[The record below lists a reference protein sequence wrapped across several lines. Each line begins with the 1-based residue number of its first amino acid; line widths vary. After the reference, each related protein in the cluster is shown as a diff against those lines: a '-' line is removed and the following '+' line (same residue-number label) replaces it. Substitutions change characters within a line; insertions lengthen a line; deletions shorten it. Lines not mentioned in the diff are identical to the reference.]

1 MYKPPNNQR
10 GWQVRSPFIN
20 YLRDPVHPRALRA
33 AAQTWR
39 LYHRLGVHGVATIV
53 GVLRDARR
61 VFEVFDDVTTTQGHV
76 LPLYGAEPPN

>member
-1 MYKPPNNQR
+1 MGGR
-10 GWQVRSPFIN
+10 LGVPFIN

-33 AAQTWR
+33 AAQIWR

-61 VFEVFDDVTTTQGHV
+61 VFEVLDDVKTMDS
-76 LPLYGAEPPN
+76 GAALCLAHAW